1 MASPRP
7 KSPRTPISK
16 NEGESF
22 WGKIGTIGRK
32 KRIKEGKRSKFKFL
46 PINDWLFRVDVW
58 LNTVFTLYGMNEFF
72 SQIQMFWLLW
82 PNGFKYR
89 NIFRVS
95 IISPMN
101 SSEISA
107 FSVKYKIFV

>member
-1 MASPRP
+1 MSFDPIDLKTITRRILFRAEKMASPRP

-46 PINDWLFRVDVW
+46 PINDWLFRVDV
-58 LNTVFTLYGMNEFF
+58 
-72 SQIQMFWLLW
+72 
-82 PNGFKYR
+82 
-89 NIFRVS
+89 
-95 IISPMN
+95 
-101 SSEISA
+101 
-107 FSVKYKIFV
+107 